1 MKNVKVTTKVFVGF
15 GIVIAL
21 LLAIGAT
28 GSLNL
33 RSGNDDFARYRT
45 IAMQSNQAALV
56 QSNLLSTRV
65 GVRGYL
71 LNPTQD
77 WIDQVTSRAENT
89 LKYTSALDGMVNS
102 PEKKAVTEA
111 TMADMRRYIDA
122 FNTVT
127 ALQATRDTLVLNT
140 LNVIGP
146 EIERK
151 LTAIM
156 KVANDNADATAAYAA
171 GIALR
176 DLLMMRLYVVK
187 FLDQPLEEYYQQ
199 VVTDSHEFANNS
211 KQLLNMLTNPAQHQ
225 SLQEVLDLATKYE
238 TAFEE
243 VYRATVE
250 KDKTVADVLDTVG
263 RDVAQAM
270 DDLKLSIK
278 AEQDTLGPEATAS
291 MERAV
296 MLTVIFAVV
305 AVLFGVIAAWVIGMG
320 ISRPILAMTSAMKT
334 LADGDLEVAIPGSD
348 RKDEVGDMAA
358 AVQVFK
364 DNAIEVERLNAE
376 QEAAKIRAEKEKRET
391 MNKLA
396 DDFESSIGGIIETLS
411 SAANE
416 MQASAQS
423 MSQIAAGTSEQST
436 AVASA
441 SEQAA
446 ANVQAVASAA
456 EELAAS
462 VHEISSQTQNSSTIA
477 RSAAEEA
484 DRATG
489 EVRSLVDASHKIGE
503 IVNLIQDIAEQ
514 TNLLALNATIEAAR
528 AGDAGKGFAV
538 VANEVKSLATQT
550 ARATEEIG
558 SQVTAI
564 QQATGSAVNVI
575 EGIARTVAQI
585 NEISASIS
593 AAVEEQGAST
603 GEISRNVQ
611 EAAIG
616 TQDVTTNI
624 TKVSTGANETGAA
637 ASQVLGAA
645 DELSQQASILNREVG
660 GFLQQVRAA

>member
-1 MKNVKVTTKVFVGF
+1 MKNIKVTTKVFVGF

-21 LLAIGAT
+21 LLAIGAI

-33 RSGNDDFARYRT
+33 RSGNGDFARYRA
-45 IAMQSNQAALV
+45 IALQSNQAALV

-71 LNPTQD
+71 LNPTQE
-77 WIDQVTSRAENT
+77 WIDQVKERADST
-89 LKYTSALDGMVNS
+89 LSYASVLNGLVNS
-102 PEKKAVTEA
+102 PEKKAVTESTA
-111 TMADMRRYIDA
+111 ADMQRYIDA
-122 FNTVT
+122 FETV
-127 ALQATRDTLVLNT
+127 AKHQATRDTLILDT

-146 EIERK
+146 DIEQK
-151 LTAIM
+151 LTGIM
-156 KVANDNADATAAYAA
+156 KAANDSGDAGTAYAA

-187 FLDQPLEEYYQQ
+187 FMDQPLEEYYQQ
-199 VVTDSHEFANNS
+199 VIADSHRFADNS
-211 KQLLNMLTNPAQHQ
+211 KELMDMLSNPGQRQAM
-225 SLQEVLDLATKYE
+225 QEALDLADKYE
-238 TAFEE
+238 TAFEG

-250 KDKTVADVLDTVG
+250 KDKLVAEVLDTVG

-296 MLTVIFAVV
+296 MLTMVFAAV
-305 AVLFGVIAAWVIGMG
+305 ALLFGIVAAWVIGMG
-320 ISRPILAMTSAMKT
+320 ISRPILAMTSAMRT
-334 LADGDLEVAIPGSD
+334 LAGGDLQVAIPGSE
-348 RKDEVGDMAA
+348 RKDEVGEMAA

-376 QEAAKIRAEKEKRET
+376 QEAAKIRAEKEKREA

-477 RSAAEEA
+477 RGAADEA
-484 DRATG
+484 DRATN

-564 QQATGSAVNVI
+564 QQATGSAVSVI